1 MSLPRIA
8 LVLFCATITVTLAP
22 LSLPTPV
29 QAQSMT
35 QVSSYTNP
43 LGREKRRSNVQTMI
57 RQLGQYRVQKLN
69 PQVPAYYYS
78 FVNRGVELHFN
89 AAHRIDLVVLLN
101 ARAFGAYQKYTGQL
115 PKNLSFSDS
124 SAAAQKKLGK
134 PQFIE
139 RDAASGEYAL
149 VYESA
154 GYSAVF
160 QSEGGPL
167 KYVELYRPVRTPTK
181 ATAHLSKETLRLH
194 SMQIGAR
201 DP

>member
-1 MSLPRIA
+1 MPAVRFFFAAAPGTIA
-8 LVLFCATITVTLAP
+8 LLIALLAALTPPGLTTP
-22 LSLPTPV
+22 LA
-29 QAQSMT
+29 AQSMT
-35 QVSSYTNP
+35 RVSSYTNL

-57 RQLGQYRVQKLN
+57 RQLGKYRVQKLD
-69 PQVPAYYYS
+69 PQAPAYYYS
-78 FVNRGVELHFN
+78 FVDRGVELHFN

-101 ARAFGAYQKYTGQL
+101 AQAFGAYKKYAGQL
-115 PKNLSFSDS
+115 PKNLSFADN

-134 PQFIE
+134 PQHIE

-181 ATAHLSKETLRLH
+181 ATAQLSK
-194 SMQIGAR
+194 
-201 DP
+201 